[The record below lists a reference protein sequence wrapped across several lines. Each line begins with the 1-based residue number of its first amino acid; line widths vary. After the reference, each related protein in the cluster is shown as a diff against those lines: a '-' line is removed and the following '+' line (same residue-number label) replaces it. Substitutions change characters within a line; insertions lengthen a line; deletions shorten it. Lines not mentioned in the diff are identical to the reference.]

1 MLITIMSIVVSI
13 YNTIKKIFDLTEQN
27 IKLDTMMKNQELRKK
42 QETEL
47 KVMKD
52 NAEEFQN
59 EI

>member
-1 MLITIMSIVVSI
+1 
-13 YNTIKKIFDLTEQN
+13 
-27 IKLDTMMKNQELRKK
+27 MKNQELRKK

-59 EI
+59 EIKKSLKSCKWDVGKQ

>member
-1 MLITIMSIVVSI
+1 MSIVVSV

-47 KVMKD
+47 KVMKE
-52 NAEEFQN
+52 NAEQIQN
-59 EI
+59 DQITV